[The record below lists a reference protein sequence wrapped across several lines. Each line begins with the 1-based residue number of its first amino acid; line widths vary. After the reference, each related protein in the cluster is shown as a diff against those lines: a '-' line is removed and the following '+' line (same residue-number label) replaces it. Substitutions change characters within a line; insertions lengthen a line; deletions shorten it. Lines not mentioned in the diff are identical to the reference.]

1 MYNDKNLNV
10 LFVHNNET
18 DNLESIN
25 DNSNIISNNKKDN
38 NNNKN
43 NNKNIFKNN
52 ISIEF
57 ISTKLNSNGNNNKK
71 EDEFP
76 TKKRKRKRHTKDDLD
91 NTTKKF
97 KAFFFKV
104 LITFINKKLK
114 EIYKDEKD
122 IKLLLKIK
130 RNIID
135 KKPITF
141 NKELLNLKL
150 KEIFYEDISS
160 KYSDKKYQKNHN
172 KLLIDSIQNIKNE
185 EKKNKIEKLFEITFI
200 ECLWHI
206 NNIKNNE
213 ILNGLTHLY
222 KTALNKTNIENRC
235 SLRRSGLFFISY
247 FI

>member
-1 MYNDKNLNV
+1 MYSNIKEIN
-10 LFVHNNET
+10 FIFGHNNEN
-18 DNLESIN
+18 DNFESII
-25 DNSNIISNNKKDN
+25 DKANIISNNKNDN
-38 NNNKN
+38 NNN
-43 NNKNIFKNN
+43 NIFKNN
-52 ISIEF
+52 ISFEF
-57 ISTKLNSNGNNNKK
+57 ISTKLNSNENNYKK
-71 EDEFP
+71 EVKFI
-76 TKKRKRKRHTKDDLD
+76 TKKRLKRKKHTKDDLD

-97 KAFFFKV
+97 KSFFFMV
-104 LITFINKKLK
+104 LIDFINEKLK
-114 EIYKDEKD
+114 EIYKDDKD
-122 IKLLLKIK
+122 IKLLLKTK
-130 RNIID
+130 GNIIY

-213 ILNGLTHLY
+213 ILNGLTNHY
-222 KTALNKTNIENRC
+222 KTALNKTNIKKKC
-235 SLRRSGLFFISY
+235 SLRRSGRFFINY